1 MVEGNQLFGQFLA
14 VVQVRLTRLLLS
26 EGSRHRPAIAGEM
39 VPPAIIPY
47 AVP

>member
-1 MVEGNQLFGQFLA
+1 MVERNQPSSQFLA

-26 EGSRHRPAIAGEM
+26 EGSRHRPAIAGEV

-47 AVP
+47 TVP

>member
-26 EGSRHRPAIAGEM
+26 EGSRHRSAVTGEV